1 MKIIADTC
9 IWSLALRRNE
19 SKSSYL
25 VDELSELIL
34 EVRVQLIG
42 PIRQELLSGIKS
54 TAQFNKLKKHLS
66 AFPDLPLLSNDFEL
80 AAEFFNL
87 ARSKGI
93 QGSNTDF
100 IICSLAY
107 SHKMSIFTT
116 DKDFESYASV
126 LPIKLYEP
134 KMQSKNIIK
143 NP

>member
-1 MKIIADTC
+1 MKIIVDTC
-9 IWSLALRRNE
+9 VWSLALRRNE

-25 VDELSELIL
+25 VDELSELIS

-54 TAQFNKLKKHLS
+54 KTQFNKLKKHLS
-66 AFPDLPLLSNDFEL
+66 AFPDLALLSNDFEL

-107 SHKMSIFTT
+107 THKMSIFTT

-134 KMQSKNIIK
+134 RIQIK
-143 NP
+143 K

>member
-1 MKIIADTC
+1 MKIIVDTC
-9 IWSLALRRNE
+9 IWSFALRRNE
-19 SKSSYL
+19 SKSSNL
-25 VDELSELIL
+25 VDELSELIS

-54 TAQFNKLKKHLS
+54 KTQFNKLKKHLS

-80 AAEFFNL
+80 AADFFNL

-107 SHKMSIFTT
+107 SHKMSIFTS
-116 DKDFESYASV
+116 DKDFESYATV

-134 KMQSKNIIK
+134 RLKAEK
-143 NP
+143 

>member
-1 MKIIADTC
+1 MKIIVDTC
-9 IWSLALRRNE
+9 VWSLALRRNE

-25 VDELSELIL
+25 VDELSELIS

-54 TAQFNKLKKHLS
+54 KTQFNKLKKHLS
-66 AFPDLPLLSNDFEL
+66 AFPDLALISSDFEL

-107 SHKMSIFTT
+107 THKMSIFTT

-134 KMQSKNIIK
+134 RIQNKK
-143 NP
+143 

>member
-1 MKIIADTC
+1 VKIIVDTC
-9 IWSLALRRNE
+9 IWSLALRRNQSE
-19 SKSSYL
+19 SSNL
-25 VDELSELIL
+25 VDELSELIS

-54 TAQFNKLKKHLS
+54 KTQFNKLKKHLS

-87 ARSKGI
+87 ARSRGI

-107 SHKMSIFTT
+107 RHKMSIFTT
-116 DKDFESYASV
+116 DKDFESYLSV

-134 KMQSKNIIK
+134 RLNGVEK
-143 NP
+143 

>member
-1 MKIIADTC
+1 MKIIVDTC
-9 IWSLALRRNE
+9 VWSLALRRNE
-19 SKSSYL
+19 SKSSCL
-25 VDELSELIL
+25 VDELSELIS

-54 TAQFNKLKKHLS
+54 KTQFTKLKKHLS
-66 AFPDLPLLSNDFEL
+66 AFPDLPLLAGDFEL

-100 IICSLAY
+100 MICSLA
-107 SHKMSIFTT
+107 HTHTMSIFTT
-116 DKDFESYASV
+116 DNDFESYASV

-134 KMQSKNIIK
+134 RIHA
-143 NP
+143 

>member
-1 MKIIADTC
+1 MKTIVDTC

-19 SKSSYL
+19 TTSSDI
-25 VDELSELIL
+25 VDELSELIS

-54 TAQFNKLKKHLS
+54 TTQFNKLKKHLS
-66 AFPDLPLLSNDFEL
+66 AFPDLPLLSSDFEL

-87 ARSKGI
+87 ARSKGT

-107 SHKMSIFTT
+107 SHKMSIFTI

-134 KMQSKNIIK
+134 RMQSKN
-143 NP
+143 P

>member
-1 MKIIADTC
+1 MKIIVDSC

-19 SKSSYL
+19 AKSSSL
-25 VDELSELIL
+25 VDELSELIA

-42 PIRQELLSGIKS
+42 PIRQELLSGIKAK
-54 TAQFNKLKKHLS
+54 TQFNKLKEHLG
-66 AFPDLPLLSNDFEL
+66 AFPDLPLLSRDFER

-116 DKDFESYASV
+116 DKDFELYASV

-134 KMQSKNIIK
+134 RLQNLK
-143 NP
+143 

>member
-1 MKIIADTC
+1 VKIIVDTC
-9 IWSLALRRNE
+9 IWSLALRRNQSE
-19 SKSSYL
+19 SSNL
-25 VDELSELIL
+25 VDELSELIS

-54 TAQFNKLKKHLS
+54 KTQFNKLKKHLS

-87 ARSKGI
+87 ARSRGV

-107 SHKMSIFTT
+107 RHKMSIFTT
-116 DKDFESYASV
+116 DKDFESYLSV

-134 KMQSKNIIK
+134 RLNGVEK
-143 NP
+143 